1 MSINLLYNYTKDR
14 RNGVDMNILDRITE
28 IRNSKHMSVYELAN
42 KCGISK
48 NTIYRWYNK
57 NYTPTLD
64 TLQTICEKGFN
75 ISLVEFFAVDC
86 DLIPANDEIKE
97 LISLWTTLSDNQKKV
112 VRQMMLSYRI
122 D

>member
-1 MSINLLYNYTKDR
+1 
-14 RNGVDMNILDRITE
+14 MNILDRITE
-28 IRNSKHMSVYELAN
+28 IRNSKQMSVYELAN
-42 KCGISK
+42 RCGISK

-86 DLIPANDEIKE
+86 DMIPANDEIKE
-97 LISLWTTLSDNQKKV
+97 LVVLWTGLNDTQKQAIK
-112 VRQMMLSYRI
+112 QMILSYRTK
-122 D
+122 